1 MNEIMNLKKAA
12 SHIHMEERELLH
24 CVQRGEIKAI
34 KRGEDYCFEHREL
47 DEWAQRHLLSSG
59 RRELGRQHEEILK
72 ENRREKAADWGVSS
86 LLNKAS
92 IELNLASK
100 TKGGVL
106 RDMVEVCER
115 SGLVYDSD
123 VVYRELVA
131 REEAASTAVGGGAA
145 FLHPRWHDPFYFE
158 QTFIAYAR
166 AQRPI
171 YFGAPDD
178 EPTRHFFVVC
188 STDHELHLHILAR
201 LAVMVHGDDLLAK
214 LDEAADADAVVAA
227 IEECE
232 KKWIDK
238 K

>member
-1 MNEIMNLKKAA
+1 MSGRMLNLKQAA
-12 SHIHMEERELLH
+12 QHAHIDENELKH
-24 CVQRGEIKAI
+24 FAQRGEVEAV
-34 KRGEDYCFEHREL
+34 EHGSDWLFDCRAL

-86 LLNKAS
+86 LLNKDS

-188 STDHELHLHILAR
+188 STLAT
-201 LAVMVHGDDLLAK
+201 
-214 LDEAADADAVVAA
+214 
-227 IEECE
+227 
-232 KKWIDK
+232 KKGE
-238 K
+238 